1 MVCIS
6 FLNLVRSADG
16 SAGAINSCH
25 HSMWLENTC
34 NAELLNV
41 KTFQND
47 KTFFSG
53 FKHIKIESL

>member
-1 MVCIS
+1 MLKVS
-6 FLNLVRSADG
+6 MTDQVRSADG